1 MKKHIIFLLL
11 FFSVQ
16 LQSQTTEEFPLL
28 PKGLKSPTSADLG
41 HCGEIPMSYYTGQS
55 CLKIPVYS
63 TRVQDVLLDISDN
76 NHNTVEHYE
85 YNFRR

>member
-28 PKGLKSPTSADLG
+28 PKGFKSPTSAGLG
-41 HCGEIPMSYYTGQS
+41 HYGEIPMSYYTGQS
-55 CLKIPVYS
+55 CLKIFEGKGDSLPCQS
-63 TRVQDVLLDISDN
+63 ATFGGLQLMFI
-76 NHNTVEHYE
+76 
-85 YNFRR
+85 